1 MMIQGHISIV
11 ITAVQGV
18 CQGGNLQVSFKLE
31 GISETD
37 QPVSLQDW
45 PLCIT
50 EI

>member
-11 ITAVQGV
+11 ITVQGV
-18 CQGGNLQVSFKLE
+18 CQGGNLQVWYKLE